1 MKKII
6 IVTGANR
13 GLGKALVDFAL
24 NDEEAIIVS
33 LSRSLHE
40 EHKDICSTKLVL
52 IETDLSEAFSDTIFE
67 IIDKNI
73 STDVDLYFFNNASII
88 LPIDKVGNF
97 KELAIE
103 TSIKVNVQYP
113 VNFINSFLNKF
124 PKNKTKFVNISSG
137 AGNNPVPYWSLYGA
151 AKAYMKLFFKVLE
164 QENINNIYTEFYSI
178 DPGVLDTRMQESIRE
193 NTFPNQDYFRSL
205 KEDNKL
211 IKPED
216 AAQKIF
222 NLINYSV

>member
-73 STDVDLYFFNNASII
+73 STNVDLYFFNNASII

-97 KELAIE
+97 KELDIE

-113 VNFINSFLNKF
+113 VNLINSFLNKF

-222 NLINYSV
+222 NLINYSL

>member
-97 KELAIE
+97 KELDIE

-113 VNFINSFLNKF
+113 VNLINSFLNKF

-222 NLINYSV
+222 NLINYSL

>member
-97 KELAIE
+97 KELDIE